1 MKESAVFENGMLFDV
16 ELSRE
21 SSLTFAQRTERSE
34 GKNKA
39 GYLGR
44 HSRQKELQVQ
54 RSLGG
59 DMPGMLMNI
68 KESTWDGAEEGR
80 VW

>member
-1 MKESAVFENGMLFDV
+1 MKANAVFENGMLFDV

-39 GYLGR
+39 GIWEGILGKGSYR
-44 HSRQKELQVQ
+44 CK
-54 RSLGG
+54 G
-59 DMPGMLMNI
+59 P
-68 KESTWDGAEEGR
+68 
-80 VW
+80 